1 MVQRKR
7 QQVSHLGRKG
17 QVMNKVV
24 FAGLAV
30 STAMSFAAQAEPLTL
45 SANQMDKVT
54 ASGFGFVDFDVFFD
68 KFKNVNVFENVNIQ
82 KLVNS
87 NVTTF
92 GNLAMGEADSN
103 CSGGFFGC
111 TAQALTASDVNFTG
125 GTTGFW
131 DATAASQSVSATG
144 SPADAILF
152 DLEVNGNGG

>member
-1 MVQRKR
+1 
-7 QQVSHLGRKG
+7 
-17 QVMNKVV
+17 MNKVV

-45 SANQMDKVT
+45 SGDQLDKVT
-54 ASGFGFVDFDVFFD
+54 ASGFGFVEFDVLFD
-68 KFKNVNVFENVNIQ
+68 KLKNVNVFENVNIQ

-92 GNLAMGEADSN
+92 GNLAMGEADAN

-111 TAQALTASDVNFTG
+111 TAQALTASDVNLVTE
-125 GTTGFW
+125 GFW

-144 SPADAILF
+144 SPADAIIF
-152 DLEVNGNGG
+152 ELEMNDNGG

>member
-1 MVQRKR
+1 
-7 QQVSHLGRKG
+7 
-17 QVMNKVV
+17 MNKVV

-45 SANQMDKVT
+45 SGDQLDKVT
-54 ASGFGFVDFDVFFD
+54 ASGFGFVQFDVLFD
-68 KFKNVNVFENVNIQ
+68 KLKNVNVFENVNIQ

-111 TAQALTASDVNFTG
+111 TAQALTASDVNLDT
-125 GTTGFW
+125 TTGLW

-144 SPADAILF
+144 SPADAIIF
-152 DLEVNGNGG
+152 ELEMNDNGG